1 MIKEKITTIT
11 ITAAALLFTACST
24 YTTPRSDEGLV
35 GGSVT
40 VTAKQMAATAAAEK
54 AAREATVAN
63 ETPSTEQQAEGN
75 NSATE
80 SGNDPM
86 TAIASDAATSTSAET
101 TATSDTA
108 ETTAT
113 TASAAA
119 TKARVEIPRFTPE
132 QSAHVMIPE
141 YRNPALF
148 KDMTI
153 TAEELA
159 ESFCYPVRGYIT
171 SDYGWRGSRMHSG
184 IDIKA
189 YNRDEIRA
197 AFDGVVRVAMYNGAY
212 GKCLV
217 IRHYNGLETLYAHA
231 TKLLVDVNDEVKAG
245 DVIALAGRTGR
256 ATGVHLHF
264 EIRAGGGYI
273 DPNLILDTKNYQ
285 LNGKNLYLMMRS
297 GRIFGSNIDDT
308 EEREAEV
315 KERSTI
321 KYYTVRSGD
330 SLSRIAVNNHTTVSK
345 LCKLNN
351 ISSASIIKIGQRL
364 RVR

>member
-11 ITAAALLFTACST
+11 ATALLFAACST

-35 GGSVT
+35 SESVA
-40 VTAKQMAATAAAEK
+40 VTAKQMAATATAEK
-54 AAREATVAN
+54 AAIEAEVA
-63 ETPSTEQQAEGN
+63 TQTISAEQQTEGN
-75 NSATE
+75 DSATE
-80 SGNDPM
+80 GGNDPM
-86 TAIASDAATSTSAET
+86 TAIASDATTSA
-101 TATSDTA
+101 TA
-108 ETTAT
+108 ETTTTSATAAT
-113 TASAAA
+113 TAAA
-119 TKARVEIPRFTPE
+119 TKRRVEIPRFTPE

-141 YRNPALF
+141 YSNPALF

-153 TAEELA
+153 TSEELA
-159 ESFCYPVRGYIT
+159 KNFCYPVRGYIT

-189 YNRDEIRA
+189 YNRDGIRA

-245 DVIALAGRTGR
+245 DVIALAGKTGR

-315 KERSTI
+315 KERSAI